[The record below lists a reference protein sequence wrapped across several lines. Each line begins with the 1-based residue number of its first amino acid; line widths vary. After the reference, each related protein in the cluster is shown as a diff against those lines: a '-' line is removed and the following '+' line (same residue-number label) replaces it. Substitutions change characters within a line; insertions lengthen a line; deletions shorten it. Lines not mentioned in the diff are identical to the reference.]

1 MTDNRNAGAFRVS
14 SRSVTWLPLLLFLAV
29 AAGTLMLWREQR
41 AVDQRRLSLETQV
54 TAEQVRLRLTAWID
68 TRVNLTLGLA
78 DLVAREAPLDSTR
91 FVEYA
96 SRIYDLGVGMQAVN
110 FIDPA
115 HVIRIV
121 VPAASNLSA
130 LGADLEQHPSPGVQA
145 AILNAEATRASACT
159 PVIDLLQGGK
169 GFATYHPIFNGG
181 GRLLGYVN
189 GVFKIDVLVD
199 ACLAE
204 PNLRSRFRLDLM
216 DDRDG
221 IAYRDSGQGEPQSWP
236 YDSSGIV
243 HIVNRDWKL
252 TLAPQPQFVQSTVSA
267 AQYAMS
273 AGGLLLALVLALTLR
288 ALLRRHAALQESRAA
303 YQLLVDH
310 LSDMLVKVDMA
321 GRFLYV
327 SPSYCRM
334 FGMQEQDL
342 LGQEFMPLV
351 HEDDRESTS
360 RALARLHEAPHT
372 SSHEQRALTRE
383 GWRWIG
389 WSNSAVLDGQGRVTE
404 IVAVGRD
411 ITHRRD
417 LEEQLA
423 LSQKMQA
430 VGQLAGGIAHDF
442 NNILQAMRS
451 HLHFVEEEIGPESPM
466 RDDLQQIDRSIQRA
480 ATLTRQLLA
489 FSRQQVLHTE
499 DLDLTHAVTDM
510 LKLLGRV
517 IGEDVTLEFRPDPD
531 LRSVH
536 ADLGQLEQILL
547 NLCVNARDAIDGA
560 GSITITTANRDIDAE
575 FCEQNAWARP
585 GRWVELTVRDDG
597 RGMDEETQRRIFDP
611 FFTTK
616 KMGHGTGLGLAT
628 VYGIVRQHDG
638 LVRVES
644 KPGRGASF
652 SIWLPAGEKAAPV
665 AVPVDPGAVPRGR
678 ETVLVAEDD
687 TAVRELATRVLVHG
701 GYKVI
706 TARDGE
712 EAVRLHGEHRGEI
725 ALVILDVV
733 MPKLGGREARARIL
747 EQAKDVRILFATG
760 YDPDTIHGR
769 LDDVRGADIL
779 SKPYEPDD
787 LLRRVRKAIDG

>member
-1 MTDNRNAGAFRVS
+1 MTPKDDGPGYQVPPRLAA
-14 SRSVTWLPLLLFLAV
+14 WLPLLLFLAV
-29 AAGTLMLWREQR
+29 AGGSIALWLSQRGAERRE
-41 AVDQRRLSLETQV
+41 LSLESQV
-54 TAEQVRLRLTAWID
+54 MAEQVRLRLTSWID
-68 TRVNLTLGLA
+68 GRINLVRGLSELA
-78 DLVAREAPLDSTR
+78 VAEAPLDSAR
-91 FVEYA
+91 FA
-96 SRIYDLGVGMQAVN
+96 AHAARAHGLAPGMQAVN
-110 FIDPA
+110 FIDSS
-115 HVIRIV
+115 HVIRVV
-121 VPAASNLSA
+121 VPDDTNRPA
-130 LGADLEQHPSPGVQA
+130 LGVDLDRHPSAGVRA
-145 AILNAEATRASACT
+145 AILAAGGTGKVAST
-159 PVIDLLQGGK
+159 PVIDLLQGGR
-169 GFATYHPIFNGG
+169 GFATYHPLVSRD
-181 GRLLGYVN
+181 GRLQGFVN
-189 GVFKIDVLVD
+189 GVFRIDVLVE

-204 PNLRSRFRLDLM
+204 PHLYSRFRLDLV
-216 DDRDG
+216 DDQG
-221 IAYRDSGQGEPQSWP
+221 VAAYRSDASGDPGRWLYASC
-236 YDSSGIV
+236 GVVRIV
-243 HIVNRDWKL
+243 DRDWKL
-252 TLAPQPQFVQSTVSA
+252 TLAPLPGYASGKTTA
-267 AQYAMS
+267 EQYAI
-273 AGGLLLALVLALTLR
+273 AGGGLLLALVLALTLR
-288 ALLRRHAALQESRAA
+288 ALLRRQEALQASRAA
-303 YQLLVDH
+303 YRLLVDN
-310 LSDMLVKVDMA
+310 LSDMLVKVDTG

-334 FGMQEQDL
+334 FGMQEQEL
-342 LGQEFMPLV
+342 LEQEFMPLV
-351 HEDDRESTS
+351 HEDDRESTA
-360 RALARLHEAPHT
+360 RALERLHEPPHT
-372 SSHEQRALTRE
+372 SAYEHRALTRD

-389 WSNSAVLDGQGRVTE
+389 WSNSAVIDDRGRVKE

-411 ITHRRD
+411 ITQRRE

-430 VGQLAGGIAHDF
+430 VGQLAGGVAHDF

-451 HLHFVEEEIGPESPM
+451 HLHFVEEAVGPESPV

-499 DLDLTHAVTDM
+499 DLDLNHTVADM

-517 IGEDVTLEFRPDPD
+517 IGEDVVLDFRPAHD

-547 NLCVNARDAIDGA
+547 NLCVNARDAIDGV
-560 GSITITTANRDIDAE
+560 GSVAITTANRDADAA
-575 FCEQNAWARP
+575 FCEQNGWARP
-585 GRWVELTVRDDG
+585 GRWVELAVSDDG
-597 RGMDEETQRRIFDP
+597 HGMDAETQRRIFDP

-644 KPGRGASF
+644 KPGRGTTF
-652 SIWLPAGEKAAPV
+652 TIWLPAGGKAAPP
-665 AVPVDPGAVPRGR
+665 AERTDPGAVPRGR

-687 TAVRELATRVLVHG
+687 DAVRELATRVLVHG
-701 GYKVI
+701 GYKVV

-712 EAVRLHGEHRGEI
+712 EAVRLHAERRGDI

-733 MPKLGGREARARIL
+733 MPRLGGREARARIL
-747 EQAKDVRILFATG
+747 EQAPDVRVLFATG

>member
-1 MTDNRNAGAFRVS
+1 MTDNRTADGIRAS
-14 SRSVTWLPLLLFLAV
+14 GRSATWLPVLLFLAV
-29 AAGTLMLWREQR
+29 STGMLVLWREQQ
-41 AVDQRRLSLETQV
+41 AVEQRRLSLETQV
-54 TAEQVRLRLTAWID
+54 TAEQVRLRLAAWID
-68 TRVNLTLGLA
+68 TRANLTRGVA
-78 DLVAREAPLDSTR
+78 DLIAMEAPQDSTR
-91 FVEYA
+91 FVEFA
-96 SRIYDLGVGMQAVN
+96 SRIYDLGAGMQAVN
-110 FIDPA
+110 FIDTG

-121 VPAASNLSA
+121 VPEASNQSA
-130 LGADLEQHPSPGVQA
+130 LGIDLDLHPSPGVQA
-145 AILNAEATRASACT
+145 AILMAESTRASTCT

-169 GFATYHPIFNGG
+169 GFATYHPIFSDG
-181 GRLLGYVN
+181 GRLMGYVN

-204 PNLRSRFRLDLM
+204 PNLRSRFRMDLT
-216 DDRDG
+216 DDRKG
-221 IAYRDSGQGEPQSWP
+221 VAYRDAGQDDPREWR
-236 YDSSGIV
+236 YASSGTV
-243 HIVNRDWKL
+243 HIVNRDWML
-252 TLAPQPQFVQSTVSA
+252 TLAPLPQFAQNTIST
-267 AQYAMS
+267 AQYAMA

-288 ALLRRHAALQESRAA
+288 ALLLRHAALQASRSA
-303 YQLLVDH
+303 YQLLVDN
-310 LSDMLVKVDMA
+310 LSDMLVKVDTS

-334 FGMQEQDL
+334 FGMQEMEL
-342 LGQEFMPLV
+342 IGQEIMPLV

-360 RALARLHEAPHT
+360 RALERLHEPPHT
-372 SSHEQRALTRE
+372 STHEQRALTRD

-389 WSNSAVLDGQGRVTE
+389 WSNSAVLGDDGRVKE

-411 ITHRRD
+411 ITRRRE

-451 HLHFVEEEIGPESPM
+451 HLHFVDEAFAAGTPEK
-466 RDDLQQIDRSIQRA
+466 DDVHQIERSIQRA

-499 DLDLTHAVTDM
+499 DLDLNHAVTDM
-510 LKLLGRV
+510 LKLIGRV
-517 IGEDVTLEFRPDPD
+517 IGEDVVLAFRPEPE
-531 LRSVH
+531 LRSIH
-536 ADLGQLEQILL
+536 ADLGQVEQILL

-560 GSITITTANRDIDAE
+560 GSITISTANRDVDAA
-575 FCEQNAWARP
+575 FCEANSWARP

-597 RGMDEETQRRIFDP
+597 RGMDPETQRRIFDP

-644 KPGRGASF
+644 KPGHGSTF
-652 SIWLPAGEKAAPV
+652 SIWLPAGGKAAPR
-665 AVPVDPGAVPRGR
+665 PDRVDPGVVPRGR

-687 TAVRELATRVLVHG
+687 EAVRELATRVLVHG

-712 EAVRLHGEHRGEI
+712 EAVRLHAERRGEI

-747 EQAKDVRILFATG
+747 EQAPNVRILFATG

>member
-1 MTDNRNAGAFRVS
+1 MTVKGSGAGNALSPRLA
-14 SRSVTWLPLLLFLAV
+14 TWLPPLLFLA
-29 AAGTLMLWREQR
+29 AAGGMIALWVAQRNVERRELALESQLM
-41 AVDQRRLSLETQV
+41 D
-54 TAEQVRLRLTAWID
+54 EQVRLRLSAWID
-68 TRVNLTLGLA
+68 GRINLVQDLA
-78 DLVAREAPLDSTR
+78 ELAAAEAPLDSTR
-91 FVEYA
+91 FA
-96 SRIYDLGVGMQAVN
+96 AHAARIHNLAAGMLAVN
-110 FIDPA
+110 YIDTG
-115 HVIRIV
+115 HVIRII
-121 VPAASNLSA
+121 VPEAANRPA
-130 LGADLEQHPSPGVQA
+130 LGVDLDRHPSPGVREAVQKA
-145 AILNAEATRASACT
+145 AATVEVAGT
-159 PVIDLLQGGK
+159 PVIGLLQGGR
-169 GFATYHPIFNGG
+169 GFATYHPVAGDD
-181 GRLLGYVN
+181 GRLLGFVN
-189 GVFKIDVLVD
+189 GVFRIDILVE

-204 PNLRSRFRLDLM
+204 PRLHERFRLDLV
-216 DDRDG
+216 DDLGND
-221 IAYRDSGQGEPQSWP
+221 AYRSVASGDPQAWP
-236 YDSSGIV
+236 YAASGSVRIV
-243 HIVNRDWKL
+243 DRDWKL
-252 TLAPQPQFVQSTVSA
+252 TLAPLPAYASGKTTA
-267 AQYAMS
+267 EQYAMS
-273 AGGLLLALVLALTLR
+273 VGGLLLALVLSLTLR
-288 ALLRRHAALQESRAA
+288 ALLRRHAALQASRAA
-303 YQLLVDH
+303 YQLLVDN
-310 LSDMLVKVDMA
+310 LSDMLVKVDLE

-334 FGMQEQDL
+334 FGMQEQEL

-360 RALARLHEAPHT
+360 RALARLHEPPHT
-372 SSHEQRALTRE
+372 SAHEQRALTRE

-389 WSNSAVLDGQGRVTE
+389 WSNSAVLDAGGRVAE

-411 ITHRRD
+411 ISRRRE

-451 HLHFVEEEIGPESPM
+451 HLHFVEEEAGPESPV
-466 RDDLQQIDRSIQRA
+466 RDDLVQIDRSIQRA

-499 DLDLTHAVTDM
+499 DLDLNHAVTDM

-517 IGEDVTLEFRPDPD
+517 IGEDVTLEFRPEPE
-531 LRSVH
+531 LRSAH

-560 GSITITTANRDIDAE
+560 GTITIATANRDIGAE
-575 FCEQNAWARP
+575 FCERNAWARP
-585 GRWVELTVRDDG
+585 GRWVELSVKDDG
-597 RGMDEETQRRIFDP
+597 RGMDDETQRRIFDP

-644 KPGRGASF
+644 KPDRGATF
-652 SIWLPAGEKAAPV
+652 SIWLPAGEKAVPAPAPV
-665 AVPVDPGAVPRGR
+665 VAGAVPRGR

-687 TAVRELATRVLVHG
+687 EAVRELATRVLVHG
-701 GYKVI
+701 GYKVV

-712 EAVRLHGEHRGEI
+712 EAVRLHGERRRDI

-779 SKPYEPDD
+779 SKPYEPDE